1 MAKLN
6 ILVSAVGG
14 DLGQS
19 VIKCLRDSSYHPHIS
34 GCDMNPF
41 AGGRADVD
49 EFFPAPPVKDKQ
61 RYMDFLL
68 RIIKGKRINY
78 VFLTADV
85 EIIFYNENRESF
97 RDTNAVFVVSEKH
110 IIDTFMDKYK
120 TAAFFKEKG
129 ILYPQTWMP
138 SQYDNQLGFPL
149 ILKKRRGSG
158 SQSFFKVNDAEELH
172 FYLKRHNDMIVQ
184 EYLPGEDNEYTAAL
198 FKHGETI
205 HTITFKRTLAPGGF
219 SQQVELV
226 TGGITNEFP
235 GELAGQLD
243 FQGSINVQ
251 FRCTDHGCVPF
262 EINPRFSST
271 VYFRHRFGFKDVLW
285 SLDVY
290 EGKDVAYTPLYTAGI
305 GVKKF
310 SEAFFDMQKKR
321 KKETT

>member
-19 VIKCLRDSSYHPHIS
+19 VIKCLRDSSYHPYIL

-41 AGGRADVD
+41 AGGRADAD

-61 RYMDFLL
+61 QYIDFLL
-68 RIIKGKRINY
+68 RIIKEKRINY
-78 VFLTADV
+78 VFLLSDV
-85 EIIFYNENRESF
+85 EIIFFNENRESF
-97 RDTNAVFVVSEKH
+97 RETNAIFLVSEKH

-129 ILYPQTWMP
+129 IAYPRTWLA
-138 SQYDNQLGFPL
+138 SQYANQLGFPL

-158 SQSFFKVNDAEELH
+158 SQRLFKVNDAEELQ

-184 EYLPGEDNEYTAAL
+184 EYLPGEDNEYTTGL

-205 HTITFKRTLAPGGF
+205 HTITFKRILAPGGF

-226 TGGITNEFP
+226 TEKSINEFP
-235 GELAGQLD
+235 KELAGQLD

-251 FRCTDHGCVPF
+251 FRLTHRGCIPF

-285 SLDVY
+285 WLDLY
-290 EGKDVAYTPLYTAGI
+290 EGKPVTYTPVFTAGI

-310 SEAFFDMQKKR
+310 SEAFFDMQK
-321 KKETT
+321 ET

>member
-19 VIKCLRDSSYHPHIS
+19 VIKCLRDSNYHPNIL

-61 RYMDFLL
+61 QYIDFLL
-68 RIIKGKRINY
+68 RIIKKKRINY
-78 VFLTADV
+78 VFLLSDV
-85 EIIFYNENRESF
+85 EIIFFNENRESF
-97 RDTNAVFVVSEKH
+97 RETNAIFLVSEKH

-129 ILYPQTWMP
+129 IAYPRTWLP
-138 SQYDNQLGFPL
+138 SQYDNQLEFPL

-158 SQSFFKVNDAEELH
+158 SQRLFKVNDAEEMQ
-172 FYLKRHNDMIVQ
+172 FYLKRNNDMIVQ
-184 EYLPGEDNEYTAAL
+184 EYLPGEDNEYTAGL

-205 HTITFKRTLAPGGF
+205 HTITFKRILAPGGF

-226 TGGITNEFP
+226 TEESINKFP
-235 GELAGQLD
+235 KELAGQLD

-251 FRCTDHGCVPF
+251 FRLTHRGCIPF

-285 SLDVY
+285 WLDLY
-290 EGKDVAYTPLYTAGI
+290 EGRPVSYTPVFTAGI

-310 SEAFFDMQKKR
+310 SEAFFDMQT
-321 KKETT
+321 ET

>member
-19 VIKCLRDSSYHPHIS
+19 VIKCLRDSNYHPNIL

-61 RYMDFLL
+61 QYIDFLL
-68 RIIKGKRINY
+68 RIIKKKRINY
-78 VFLTADV
+78 VFLLSDV
-85 EIIFYNENRESF
+85 EIIFFNENRESF
-97 RDTNAVFVVSEKH
+97 RETNAIFLVSEKH

-129 ILYPQTWMP
+129 IAYPRTWLP
-138 SQYDNQLGFPL
+138 SQYDNQLEFPL

-158 SQSFFKVNDAEELH
+158 SQRLFKVNDAEEMQ
-172 FYLKRHNDMIVQ
+172 FYLKRNNDMIVQ
-184 EYLPGEDNEYTAAL
+184 EYLPGEDNEYTAGL

-205 HTITFKRTLAPGGF
+205 HTITFKRILAPGGF

-226 TGGITNEFP
+226 TEESINKFP
-235 GELAGQLD
+235 KELAGQLD

-251 FRCTDHGCVPF
+251 FRLTHRGCIPF

-285 SLDVY
+285 WLDLY
-290 EGKDVAYTPLYTAGI
+290 EGRPVSYTPVFTAGI

-310 SEAFFDMQKKR
+310 SEAFFDMQK
-321 KKETT
+321 ET

>member
-19 VIKCLRDSSYHPHIS
+19 VIKCLRDSGYHLYIL

-61 RYMDFLL
+61 QYIDFLL
-68 RIIKGKRINY
+68 RIIKEKRINY
-78 VFLTADV
+78 VFLLSDV
-85 EIIFYNENRESF
+85 EIIFFNENRESF
-97 RDTNAVFVVSEKH
+97 WETNAIFLVSEKY

-120 TAAFFKEKG
+120 TAIFFKEKG
-129 ILYPQTWMP
+129 IAYPRTWLS

-158 SQSFFKVNDAEELH
+158 SQKLFKVNDAEEMQ
-172 FYLKRHNDMIVQ
+172 FYLKRNNDMIVQ
-184 EYLPGEDNEYTAAL
+184 EYLPGEDNEYTAGL

-205 HTITFKRTLAPGGF
+205 HTITFKRILAPGGF

-226 TGGITNEFP
+226 TEESINEFP
-235 GELAGQLD
+235 KELAGQLA

-251 FRCTDHGCVPF
+251 FRLTHQGCIPF

-285 SLDVY
+285 WLNLY
-290 EGKDVAYTPLYTAGI
+290 EGKPVTYTPVFTAGI

-310 SEAFFDMQKKR
+310 SEAFFDMQK
-321 KKETT
+321 ET

>member
-1 MAKLN
+1 MN

-19 VIKCLRDSSYHPHIS
+19 VIKCLRDSNYHPNIL

-61 RYMDFLL
+61 QYIDFLL
-68 RIIKGKRINY
+68 RIIKKKRINY
-78 VFLTADV
+78 VFLLSDV
-85 EIIFYNENRESF
+85 EIIFFNENRESF
-97 RDTNAVFVVSEKH
+97 RETNAIFLVSEKH

-129 ILYPQTWMP
+129 IAYPRTWLP
-138 SQYDNQLGFPL
+138 SQYDNQLEFPL

-158 SQSFFKVNDAEELH
+158 SQRLFKVNDAEEMQ
-172 FYLKRHNDMIVQ
+172 FYLKRNNDMIVQ
-184 EYLPGEDNEYTAAL
+184 EYLPGEDNEYTAGL

-205 HTITFKRTLAPGGF
+205 HTITFKRILAPGGF

-226 TGGITNEFP
+226 TEESINKFP
-235 GELAGQLD
+235 KELAGQLD

-251 FRCTDHGCVPF
+251 FRLTHRGCIPF

-285 SLDVY
+285 WLDLY
-290 EGKDVAYTPLYTAGI
+290 EGRPVSYTPVFTAGI

-310 SEAFFDMQKKR
+310 SEAFFDMQK
-321 KKETT
+321 ET

>member
-19 VIKCLRDSSYHPHIS
+19 VVKCLRDSSYHPYIS

-49 EFFPAPPVKDKQ
+49 EFFPAPPVKDKPQ
-61 RYMDFLL
+61 YMDFLL
-68 RIIKGKRINY
+68 RIIKEKRINY

-85 EIIFYNENRESF
+85 EIIFFNENRGSF
-97 RDTNAVFVVSEKH
+97 RETNAVFVVSEKH
-110 IIDTFMDKYK
+110 IIDTFMDKYQ

-129 ILYPQTWMP
+129 IPYPQTWMP
-138 SQYDNQLGFPL
+138 SQYDNQPGFPL

-158 SQSFFKVNDAEELH
+158 SQRLIKVNDAEELQ
-172 FYLKRHNDMIVQ
+172 FYLKRNNDMIVQ

-205 HTITFKRTLAPGGF
+205 HTITFKRKLAPGGF

-226 TGGITNEFP
+226 TDESIKEFP
-235 GELAGQLD
+235 VKLARQLA

-251 FRCTDHGCVPF
+251 FRRIDRGCVPF

-285 SLDVY
+285 CLDLY
-290 EGKDVAYTPLYTAGI
+290 EGKAVSYTPLFTGGI

-310 SEAFFDMQKKR
+310 SEAFFDMQK
-321 KKETT
+321 ETE

>member
-19 VIKCLRDSSYHPHIS
+19 VIKCLRDSGYHPYIL
-34 GCDMNPF
+34 GCDMNPY

-61 RYMDFLL
+61 QYTNFLL
-68 RIIKGKRINY
+68 RIIREKKINY
-78 VFLTADV
+78 VFLLADV
-85 EIIFYNENRESF
+85 EIIFFNENRESF
-97 RDTNAVFVVSEKH
+97 RETNAIFVVSEKH

-120 TAAFFKEKG
+120 TVEFFKEKG
-129 ILYPQTWMP
+129 IPYPRTWMP
-138 SQYDNQLGFPL
+138 SQYDNQVGFPL

-158 SQSFFKVNDAEELH
+158 SQRLFQVNDKDELQ
-172 FYLKRHNDMIVQ
+172 FYLKRHNDMIIQ
-184 EYLPGEDNEYTAAL
+184 EYLPGEDNEYTAGL
-198 FKHGETI
+198 FRDGDTI

-219 SQQVELV
+219 SQQVGLV
-226 TGGITNEFP
+226 SDEAA
-235 GELAGQLD
+235 AGFSRKIATVLD
-243 FQGSINVQ
+243 FKGSLNVQ
-251 FRCTDHGCVPF
+251 FRHTDQGCIPF

-285 SLDVY
+285 CLDLY
-290 EGKDVAYTPLYTAGI
+290 EGRAVSYTPVFTGGI

-310 SEAFFDMQKKR
+310 SEAFFDME
-321 KKETT
+321 KER

>member
-19 VIKCLRDSSYHPHIS
+19 VIKCLRDSNYQPYIL
-34 GCDMNPF
+34 GCDLNPY

-49 EFFPAPPVKDKQ
+49 EFFQAPPAKDKQ
-61 RYMDFLL
+61 QYTDFLL
-68 RIIKGKRINY
+68 RIIEGKKINY
-78 VFLTADV
+78 VFLLADV
-85 EIIFYNENRESF
+85 EIIFFNENRESF
-97 RDTNAVFVVSEKH
+97 RETNAIFVVSEKF
-110 IIDTFMDKYK
+110 IVDTFMDKYK
-120 TAAFFKEKG
+120 TVEFFKGNG
-129 ILYPQTWMP
+129 IPYPKTWMP

-158 SQSFFKVNDAEELH
+158 SQRLFKVNDKDELQ
-172 FYLKRHNDMIVQ
+172 FYLKRYNDMIVQ
-184 EYLPGEDNEYTAAL
+184 EYLPGEDNEYTAGL
-198 FKHGETI
+198 FKYDETI

-226 TGGITNEFP
+226 TDESINEFP
-235 GELAGQLD
+235 EDLARRLT
-243 FQGSINVQ
+243 FKGSINVQ
-251 FRCTDHGCVPF
+251 FRRTDRGCIPF

-285 SLDVY
+285 CLDLY
-290 EGKDVAYTPLYTAGI
+290 EGRTVSYTPVYTGGI

-310 SEAFFDMQKKR
+310 SEAFFDME
-321 KKETT
+321 KEK

>member
-19 VIKCLRDSSYHPHIS
+19 VIKCLRDSNYHPNIL

-61 RYMDFLL
+61 QYIDFLL
-68 RIIKGKRINY
+68 RIIKKKRINY
-78 VFLTADV
+78 VFLLSDV
-85 EIIFYNENRESF
+85 EIIFFNENRESF
-97 RDTNAVFVVSEKH
+97 RETNAIFLVSEKH

-129 ILYPQTWMP
+129 IAYPRTWLP
-138 SQYDNQLGFPL
+138 SQYDNQLEFPL

-158 SQSFFKVNDAEELH
+158 SQRLFKVNDAEEMQ
-172 FYLKRHNDMIVQ
+172 FYLKRNNDMIVQ
-184 EYLPGEDNEYTAAL
+184 EYLPGEDNEYTAGL

-205 HTITFKRTLAPGGF
+205 HTITFKRILAPGGF

-226 TGGITNEFP
+226 TEESINKFP
-235 GELAGQLD
+235 KELAGQLD

-251 FRCTDHGCVPF
+251 FRLTHRGCIPF

-285 SLDVY
+285 WLDLY
-290 EGKDVAYTPLYTAGI
+290 EGRPVSYTPVFTAGI

-310 SEAFFDMQKKR
+310 SEAFFDM
-321 KKETT
+321 KKET